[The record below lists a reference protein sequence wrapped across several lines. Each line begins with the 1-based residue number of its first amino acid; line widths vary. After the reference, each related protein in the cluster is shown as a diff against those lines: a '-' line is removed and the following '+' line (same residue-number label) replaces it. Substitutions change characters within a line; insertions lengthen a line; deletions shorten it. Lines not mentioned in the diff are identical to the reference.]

1 MQFQFV
7 KWFIFF
13 FFFSCHEFFLWF
25 ILLFMSHRARDLKW
39 LVIGIV
45 FCHLFEIVYRYI
57 FLSTVA
63 YLFIYL
69 FIGQIIDYL

>member
-1 MQFQFV
+1 
-7 KWFIFF
+7 
-13 FFFSCHEFFLWF
+13 
-25 ILLFMSHRARDLKW
+25 MSHRARDLKW

-57 FLSTVA
+57 FLSTAA